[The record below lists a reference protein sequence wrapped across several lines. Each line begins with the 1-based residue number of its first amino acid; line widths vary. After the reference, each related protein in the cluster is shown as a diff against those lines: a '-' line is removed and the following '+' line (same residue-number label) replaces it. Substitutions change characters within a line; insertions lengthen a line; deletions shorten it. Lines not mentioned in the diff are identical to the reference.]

1 MLLEGIETLITL
13 STAKTM
19 SRTGSLL
26 YISQSAVSKRI
37 TNLENKLG
45 KKLVEPDGRH
55 IKLTADA
62 LALIENI
69 GPSFNELRGLM
80 FDQQTLQDDSIIRID
95 CSETLVAGYLSEVMS
110 HHFQMD
116 PYITITT
123 NHTPRI
129 VEHVQSGKA
138 TIGFCAGHL
147 PPHHGLHTVHLFD
160 EPFFVI
166 SKTHLTSIPSHLIT
180 NDLNNPAN
188 TYQFAIL
195 EKLGIVPLMEMDS
208 YVASAQLA
216 LAGVAPAIIPKSI
229 VNTLNIDAQYCFEF
243 VELQPLFRPIHLCTR
258 ANTSR
263 NPRVKK
269 LIAAIVDAAPKVISS
284 PSTSTS

>member
-37 TNLENKLG
+37 TNLENRLG

-80 FDQQTLQDDSIIRID
+80 FDQQTLQDDTIIRID
-95 CSETLVAGYLSEVMS
+95 CSETLVAGYLGDVMS
-110 HHFQMD
+110 EHMQVD
-116 PYITITT
+116 PHISITT

-138 TIGFCAGHL
+138 TLGFCAGHL
-147 PPHHGLHTVHLFD
+147 PPHHGLHAIHLFD

-166 SKTHLTSIPSHLIT
+166 SKVNLTALPSQLIT

-195 EKLGIVPLMEMDS
+195 EKLGIEPLMEMDS

-229 VNTLNIDAQYCFEF
+229 VNTLNINERHCFEF
-243 VELQPLFRPIHLCTR
+243 AQLQPLFRPIHLCTR
-258 ANTSR
+258 ANTYR

-269 LIAAIVDAAPKVISS
+269 LITAIADAVPKATSS
-284 PSTSTS
+284 PST